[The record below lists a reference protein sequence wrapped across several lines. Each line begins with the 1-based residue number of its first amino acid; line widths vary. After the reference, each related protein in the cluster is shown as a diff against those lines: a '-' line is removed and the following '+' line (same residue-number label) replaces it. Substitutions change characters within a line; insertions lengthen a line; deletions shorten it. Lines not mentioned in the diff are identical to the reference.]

1 MLGEITQAI
10 LQEVKTLLKG
20 TGATVM
26 LKTNFQIKKLPDYNG
41 NLVLMDIE
49 DAPDSVQY
57 PGGLTR
63 MDWKWGFGSYNW
75 EPDAYV
81 DDDTDYS
88 TGLLDFIDKIR
99 VHFTANFGNLVNPGT
114 VPYVEGSGWLTQ
126 AMGDVF
132 NIYGFQLTL
141 TGLTTADALDAEGLV
156 MGSKIGADSTA
167 FDKTTNYV
175 IDTVPM
181 QTVMQRGN
189 PPFSGPGFPYD
200 LTLTF

>member
-10 LQEVKTLLKG
+10 LQEVKTLLQG
-20 TGATVM
+20 TGATVI
-26 LKTNFQIKKLPDYNG
+26 LKTQFQNKKLPDYNG
-41 NLVLMDIE
+41 NLVMMDIE
-49 DAPDSVQY
+49 AAPDSVQY

-75 EPDAYV
+75 ELDAYV

-114 VPYVEGSGWLTQ
+114 KPYIEGTGWLTQ

-141 TGLTTADALDAEGLV
+141 TGLTTADALDQDGLV
-156 MGSKIGADSTA
+156 MGFKIGADSTA
-167 FDKTTNYV
+167 FDSSTKYV
-175 IDTVPM
+175 KDNVYLSK
-181 QTVMQRGN
+181 VMQKNN
-189 PPFSGPGFPYD
+189 PPFLGPGFPYD
-200 LTLTF
+200 FTLTL